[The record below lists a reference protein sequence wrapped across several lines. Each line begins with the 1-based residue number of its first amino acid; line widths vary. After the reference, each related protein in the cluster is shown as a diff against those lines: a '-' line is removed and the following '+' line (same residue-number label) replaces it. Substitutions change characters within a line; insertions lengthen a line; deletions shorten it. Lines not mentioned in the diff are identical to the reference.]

1 MSEIKH
7 NENNIEC
14 IFSFESENSTSDL
27 EIIDKKKKETEIE
40 DRKYR
45 IIESINKTLEK
56 LINKN
61 NTRNFCFRLFNT
73 YYKIYIL

>member
-14 IFSFESENSTSDL
+14 IFSFESENSNSDM
-27 EIIDKKKKETEIE
+27 EIIDKKEKESEIE

-56 LINKN
+56 LINKKKKRK
-61 NTRNFCFRLFNT
+61 TQ
-73 YYKIYIL
+73 